1 MQVRREFAIGHDVL
15 RHTFISM
22 RVTRFRSMGD
32 TALQT
37 GNSEA
42 IIKKH
47 YFSLVTPEEADAFW
61 RIVPALGTRGSG
73 MRV

>member
-1 MQVRREFAIGHDVL
+1 
-15 RHTFISM
+15 
-22 RVTRFRSMGD
+22 MGD